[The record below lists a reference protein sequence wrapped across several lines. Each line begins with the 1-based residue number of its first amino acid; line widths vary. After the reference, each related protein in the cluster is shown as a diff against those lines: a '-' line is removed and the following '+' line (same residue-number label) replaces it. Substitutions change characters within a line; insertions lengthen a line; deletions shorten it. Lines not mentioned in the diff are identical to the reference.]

1 MKIMVT
7 GIGGVGGYLAGVLAY
22 YYPEVTLIARKKRKE
37 SLLKNGLVLH
47 SDFFGE
53 HVLHPAVTDDPAS
66 AGVQDIIFVCVK
78 NYSLPAALTAA
89 LPCIGPDTAVVLVQ
103 NGVDHRKKAQ
113 AIMHQGKI
121 VDSAIYITSS
131 YLADYSIR
139 QEGNFTFLYVGSQ
152 DKAAAKKVY
161 EAINHPGI
169 TAILSDDIDV
179 EIWRKY
185 ILNCAY
191 NVLTAYYDTSIGG
204 ALNHPHGKEAYH
216 TLLEEA
222 YKVGKAA
229 GVALPETTVEDQYNR
244 IVKDTKDREATSSLK
259 RDLAAGHQS
268 ELDTFSGVLVRLAKK
283 YHVDVPLSEKC
294 YHALLQR
301 SH

>member
-7 GIGGVGGYLAGVLAY
+7 GIGGVGGYLGGVLAY
-22 YYPEVTLIARKKRKE
+22 YYPGQVTLIARKKRKE
-37 SLLKNGLVLH
+37 ALLKKGLVLH

-53 HVLHPAVTDDPAS
+53 QVLHPALTDEPKS
-66 AGVQDIIFVCVK
+66 AGVQDILFVCVK
-78 NYSLPAALTAA
+78 NYSLPAALTAV

-103 NGVDHRKKAQ
+103 NGVDHCRVAQ
-113 AIMHQGKI
+113 KIMTQGHI

-139 QEGNFTFLYVGSQ
+139 QEGHFTFLYVGSTN
-152 DKAAAKKVY
+152 AAAAQKVY
-161 EAINHPGI
+161 DVIHHPGI
-169 TAILSDDIDV
+169 TAYLSEDIDV

-191 NVLTAYYDTSIGG
+191 NVITAYYQGSIGK
-204 ALNHPHGKEAYH
+204 ALSQPRGKKEFRTLLTEAY
-216 TLLEEA
+216 T
-222 YKVGKAA
+222 VGLAA
-229 GVALPETTVEDQYNR
+229 GVHLPETTVEEQYNR
-244 IVKDTKDREATSSLK
+244 IIKDKNDMDATSSLE

-283 YHVDVPLSEKC
+283 YQVPVPLSEKC
-294 YHALLQR
+294 YQALLQR
-301 SH
+301 Q